1 MSRAAGGERS
11 LEARFAAHF
20 RSLRLER
27 AGPLVVAVSG
37 GCDSVTLLFLL
48 RFCLREPHL
57 RLVVAHLDHAMRPG
71 SEGDARWVAG
81 LCAAWQL
88 PLVRHRLPH
97 PPRGEAEARVER
109 YAFLRRAAADQGARY
124 ILTAHHADDQAE
136 TVLYRALRGAGLAGL
151 GGMAAVSDS
160 GVVRPLLPF
169 WREEIERFAR
179 ARDVRWRS
187 DPTNRSPDVVRN
199 RIRLSLLPW
208 LEREVAPGA
217 RRSLVSLAALARE
230 AEATLEREAER
241 AACEVAHEEKGVV
254 VLARPRMR
262 DYDSATGSRILRKLL
277 RRFGVVLSRTGTR
290 TALQFITDAA
300 SGRELQ
306 LPGGVRIRL
315 EFEVARIAGEGPP
328 PEDVPFQLTL
338 EQAAARVQG
347 SATIGGQC
355 FGVAAGVAPWQRTDA
370 PEPAERAALPLAA
383 LCFPLTLRGWQP
395 GDRMATAGGTKT
407 LKKLFLEHRI
417 PRSQRHCTPVL
428 VDAQGSVLWVVGIP
442 RAPVFAP
449 RPGEEALLLTVLYA

>member
-20 RSLRLER
+20 RSLRLHP

-37 GCDSVTLLFLL
+37 GCDSVTLLFLV
-48 RFCLREPHL
+48 RFCLGEP
-57 RLVVAHLDHAMRPG
+57 RRSLVVAHLDHAMRPG

-88 PLVRHRLPH
+88 PLVSHRLAH
-97 PPRGEAEARVER
+97 PPRTEEEARVER
-109 YAFLRRAAADQGARY
+109 YAFLRQVAAEQGARY

-151 GGMAAVSDS
+151 GGMAAVSDA

-179 ARDVRWRS
+179 ARAVRWRT
-187 DPTNRSPDVVRN
+187 DPTNRALDAVRN

-208 LEREVAPGA
+208 IEREIAPGA

-241 AACEVAHEEKGVV
+241 AAREVAHEEQGVA

-290 TALQFITDAA
+290 AALQFITDAP
-300 SGRELQ
+300 SGREMQ
-306 LPGGVRIRL
+306 LPGGVRIRV
-315 EFEVARIAGEGPP
+315 EFQTARIAADGSASR
-328 PEDVPFQLTL
+328 DAPFRLSR
-338 EQAAARVQG
+338 EQAVAGVRG
-347 SATIGGQC
+347 GATVGGQC
-355 FGVAAGVAPWQRTDA
+355 FRIAARLARGEEVAAPQ
-370 PEPAERAALPLAA
+370 PAERAALPLAA
-383 LCFPLTLRGWQP
+383 LRFPLTVRGWQP

-407 LKKLFLEHRI
+407 LKKLFLEHRV
-417 PRSQRHCTPVL
+417 PRSQRHRTPVL
-428 VDAQGSVLWVVGIP
+428 VDAQGSVLWVVGVP

-449 RPGEEALLLTVLYA
+449 RPGEEALLVTVLHA